1 MTCQKCTCGG
11 DALLT
16 SIYVCGESRGSAADD
31 CSFDLESAHVMG
43 IAGMAVP
50 VRSPSMNQMP
60 MHRLTDMFIPNSC
73 SSLRLTH
80 HSNNEAMRRCLP
92 HLMSAS
98 LLPNSHHSS
107 TESQQKADAHQ
118 HTHGH
123 IDALT
128 HPVV

>member
-16 SIYVCGESRGSAADD
+16 LIYICDISKGGAAGD
-31 CSFDLESAHVMG
+31 CLFDLESAPVMG
-43 IAGMAVP
+43 IAGMTTPAH
-50 VRSPSMNQMP
+50 SSSMKQMLV
-60 MHRLTDMFIPNSC
+60 HRLTDMLIPDSC
-73 SSLRLTH
+73 SSLRLAH
-80 HSNNEAMRRCLP
+80 HSNNEAMRSCLP
-92 HLMSAS
+92 YLMSAS

-107 TESQQKADAHQ
+107 TQSQQKADAHQ